1 MSRFCWFKNYNRN
14 KFVFT
19 LWVKLKTLADS
30 VDLAGFESCS
40 RNKSALS
47 VKSAREKIEILA
59 DWTDFADLKI
69 IIEINLFSHYE
80 LNKKLLQIQQILKVV
95 VEINLLYQQ
104 NQREISLKSKLI

>member
-1 MSRFCWFKNYNRN
+1 MNRFCWFINYNRN
-14 KFVFT
+14 KSVFT

-80 LNKKLLQIQQILKVV
+80 
-95 VEINLLYQQ
+95 IN
-104 NQREISLKSKLI
+104 

>member
-59 DWTDFADLKI
+59 DWADLADFKNCNKNKSVLTLWDKLKILADFADFADLKI

-80 LNKKLLQIQQILKVV
+80 
-95 VEINLLYQQ
+95 IN
-104 NQREISLKSKLI
+104 

>member
-1 MSRFCWFKNYNRN
+1 MSRFSWFKNYNRN
-14 KFVFT
+14 KSVFT

-69 IIEINLFSHYE
+69 IIEINLFFTLWVKLKTLADSAGFE
-80 LNKKLLQIQQILKVV
+80 SCSRNKSALSAK
-95 VEINLLYQQ
+95 
-104 NQREISLKSKLI
+104 